1 MWSTLALALTLQ
13 SMSISADCT
22 SKCSST
28 VNTSASLQFI
38 DNDTDL
44 HPFRQPGQYLAMDCC
59 ADGFTDMEW
68 YFSHNRSSPRQPWP
82 WTSCELC
89 AGGVDPYH
97 ALSGSNQTLC
107 IISTNTDTD
116 TGWYLC
122 NASNADTQQYIQRRF
137 HVVVADCDD
146 LHGTIQVFEQ
156 PGLTQKAVIGSNLT
170 LTCGGNFGCPTADKD
185 RHANWSRVSPD
196 GKAHPLL
203 PDVDK
208 HYRIVFSHGVED
220 TTVSSILTVN
230 GVRMSD
236 FNQTYICHLS
246 TNTSVLTWNLTIH
259 KQDVKE
265 KLKLMEIVV
274 SLGVVGGL
282 ALLLGTAV
290 VVYWCYK
297 PQVDYRYHRMRG
309 HLLVRGPNEEDFHDT
324 AVIHGTS
331 DKIAD
336 FAKEEIIRPLQNE
349 GYDVFT
355 RECIPDSASVIEPVD
370 AIERCMSVILV
381 LNAAEMRGGE
391 MNLLVSVAIDCHGT
405 RMVVIEMKDKRST
418 SSWREEVAE
427 NFLNDLPK
435 VLKTVPWYGSGNM
448 SRRQK
453 DNLLC
458 TIKSSLPE
466 PRGSVEGG
474 RKGRVNARQTSSSS
488 TAPLLRGCDHSVSSV
503 SGPDIQM
510 RKSNSEHPDFADG
523 EGNDD
528 VFSVDVQSRPVS
540 KSRPTLR
547 RSDRVSSSSQFV
559 KQLSDDSGYAK
570 SPCFGSGPNESR
582 IPFKDA
588 SHDNSAVES
597 DGGVGAVVHNF

>member
-1 MWSTLALALTLQ
+1 MWFTLALALTLP

-22 SKCSST
+22 SSKCSGT

-38 DNDTDL
+38 DNPDL
-44 HPFRQPGQYLAMDCC
+44 HPFRQPGRYLSMDCC

-68 YFSHNRSSPRQPWP
+68 YFSHNKSSPWQPWP
-82 WTSCELC
+82 WTSCEWC

-97 ALSGSNQTLC
+97 ELCGSNQTLS

-122 NASNADTQQYIQRRF
+122 NASNSDTQQYIQRRF
-137 HVVVADCDD
+137 RVVVADCDD
-146 LHGTIQVFEQ
+146 LDGNIQVFQQ

-203 PDVDK
+203 PDADK

-220 TTVSSILTVN
+220 TTVSSILTVK

-259 KQDVKE
+259 KQDVQE
-265 KLKLMEIVV
+265 KLKWMEIVV
-274 SLGVVGGL
+274 SVGVVGGF
-282 ALLLGTAV
+282 ALLLGIAV
-290 VVYWCYK
+290 VVYLCYK
-297 PQVDYRYHRMRG
+297 PQVHYRFHRMRG

-355 RECIPDSASVIEPVD
+355 HESLPDSATVIEPVD

-381 LNAAEMRGGE
+381 LNAAEMSREE
-391 MNLLVSVAIDCHGT
+391 MKLLVSVAMDCHGT

-418 SSWREEVAE
+418 GSLREEVLD
-427 NFLNDLPK
+427 NYLNDLPK
-435 VLKTVPWYGSGNM
+435 VLKTVPWYGSRNM

-453 DNLLC
+453 DNLLY

-466 PRGSVEGG
+466 PRGSVEEG
-474 RKGRVNARQTSSSS
+474 RKSRVNPRQTSSSS
-488 TAPLLRGCDHSVSSV
+488 TARLLPGGDQSVSSV
-503 SGPDIQM
+503 SGADIEM

-523 EGNDD
+523 EGNDE

-547 RSDRVSSSSQFV
+547 RSDRVSSSSPFV

-570 SPCFGSGPNESR
+570 SPCFGSEPNESR

-588 SHDNSAVES
+588 SHDNSAVGS
-597 DGGVGAVVHNF
+597 DGGVFQPE